1 MRKILTRTEV
11 LTTNPKKIMNELESF
26 YSDLYKERDLLS
38 TDSNIDYFLRDSE
51 DPPKLTEE
59 LRSLCEGKLKYKECF
74 DILQTFEK
82 NKTPGNDGL
91 SVEFYLGFW
100 PLIGNL
106 LVASLNAAYEF
117 GELSN
122 SQKQAVIK
130 LTGKKKR
137 KIRE

>member
-1 MRKILTRTEV
+1 MCEENTYKDRGI
-11 LTTNPKKIMNELESF
+11 NNQSKKDNERISLFIQTSI
-26 YSDLYKERDLLS
+26 ERDLLS

-130 LTGKKKR
+130 LIEKKR
-137 KIRE
+137 ER